1 MKFYADFE
9 HVYIY
14 IYFLVQKIP
23 LQRKKPKD
31 SYRILFDA
39 SLKRVTLKQVK
50 ISGKLQQFM

>member
-1 MKFYADFE
+1 MHEVLCFE